1 MTMLSTDQI
10 SHYRSKGYISPL
22 GALTSN
28 EAKEIRNEIEKIEKN
43 WPGALE
49 GINRNYVH
57 LISPLLNKV
66 CLNKNILDAVES
78 IIGKNILI
86 CGTTLF
92 IKEKKEKGF
101 VSFHQDA
108 KYIGLEPHN
117 WVTVWLAVTDS
128 NEKNGCMRMLPG
140 SHKENLK
147 FHEEKFDK
155 NNLLTRGQ
163 TIKDVSLDKTD
174 PIILKAGEISLHHPL
189 IVHGSG
195 LNNSDDR
202 RIGYIYLLNKNSCIE
217 VTLGIATTE
226 AGHGMGRK
234 LITLAMQKIRELY
247 NPRVIEAWIF
257 EENKG
262 SVRAFEAAGFKKNI
276 SRKPKNFSMPFLG
289 SNRLQYCWTCLVK
302 SKQNE

>member
-10 SHYRSKGYISPL
+10 SHYRSKGYISPVS
-22 GALTSN
+22 ALTSS
-28 EAKEIRNEIEKIEKN
+28 EAKEIREEIEKIEKK
-43 WPGALE
+43 WPGALD

-57 LISPLLNKV
+57 LISPILNKV

-92 IKEKKEKGF
+92 IKEKNEKGF

-117 WVTVWLAVTDS
+117 WVTVWLAVTDT
-128 NEKNGCMRMLPG
+128 NENNGCMRMLPG

-174 PIILKAGEISLHHPL
+174 PIVLKAGEISLHHPL

-202 RIGYIYLLNKNSCIE
+202 RIGFVIQSYIGTNVNQVIGKMYVQKARGEDKHNYHEYSKIPLKLMGKNEIISQNKANKELSKIFYNGLNK
-217 VTLGIATTE
+217 
-226 AGHGMGRK
+226 
-234 LITLAMQKIRELY
+234 
-247 NPRVIEAWIF
+247 
-257 EENKG
+257 KG
-262 SVRAFEAAGFKKNI
+262 KF
-276 SRKPKNFSMPFLG
+276 
-289 SNRLQYCWTCLVK
+289 
-302 SKQNE
+302 